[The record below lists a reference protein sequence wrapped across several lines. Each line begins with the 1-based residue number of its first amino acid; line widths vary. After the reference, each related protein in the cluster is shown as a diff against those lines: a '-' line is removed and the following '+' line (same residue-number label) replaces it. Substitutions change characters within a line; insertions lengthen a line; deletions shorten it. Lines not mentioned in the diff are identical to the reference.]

1 MTAMRGSGVL
11 GGGGCGGVGG
21 GRCGDE
27 RGGGGVDGEEL
38 RGSGEGGGGGEGGDG
53 GDGGGGGRGTYT
65 QSASSTLGHTQRLPF
80 PGTAKSR
87 LS

>member
-1 MTAMRGSGVL
+1 MTAIRGSGVL

-21 GRCGDE
+21 GRCGGE
-27 RGGGGVDGEEL
+27 RGDGGVDGEEL
-38 RGSGEGGGGGEGGDG
+38 RGSGEGGGGGDG
-53 GDGGGGGRGTYT
+53 GGGGGGGRGTYT
-65 QSASSTLGHTQRLPF
+65 QSASSTRGHTQCLPF